1 MKCELKKVK
10 CRSDDTIIQV
20 LLAAPPVSHDAR
32 VISDMTVIR
41 DEVRTPRIL
50 ICRVI
55 E

>member
-10 CRSDDTIIQV
+10 CGSDDIAQV
-20 LLAAPPVSHDAR
+20 LLAAPHVSHDAR

-41 DEVRTPRIL
+41 DEVRNLLVL
-50 ICRVI
+50 ISRVI